1 MEDYFLRKIFLRF
14 ISSAVVFAI
23 LLTNN
28 IHVSAAVYTENAPEV
43 VFDMGDTQIEYY
55 ETSSG
60 DRIFLQYV
68 NGVLTQKN
76 TLIHGKVDIV
86 EREFFDSN
94 GRSQT
99 SMKDIIN
106 PSDYITATLEE
117 EILQPAPRAS
127 LGTINYRAIIDTG
140 YTYYGLRCSYT
151 TTNQNST
158 YTIRSYVGTVVD
170 LVSILVSATNLA
182 ASIGSTVIKRICVSA
197 GIAITGGVIKSAL
210 STTVACVKSTYKWTL
225 VDTTLSAH
233 SKNVYGY
240 KYHVTDSNYHTG
252 DNYYEGY
259 QPSDWRTQALAV
271 WFHNEMFAYS
281 VWDVV
286 GWS

>member
-1 MEDYFLRKIFLRF
+1 MRKTFLRF
-14 ISSAVVFAI
+14 ISSAVVIAI
-23 LLTNN
+23 LFVNN
-28 IHVSAAVYTENAPEV
+28 MKVSAVGAPTENAPET

-76 TLIHGKVDIV
+76 ILPYEQPDIV
-86 EREFFDSN
+86 EREFFVSN
-94 GRSQT
+94 GYSRT
-99 SMKDIIN
+99 SAKDIIR
-106 PSDYITATLEE
+106 PSDYITTTYEE
-117 EILQPAPRAS
+117 EVLQPTPRAS

-182 ASIGSTVIKRICVSA
+182 ASIGSTVVRRICVSA

-252 DNYYEGY
+252 DDYYEGY

-281 VWDVV
+281 AWDVV
-286 GWS
+286 GWN